1 MTTDVETAD
10 EELLRRVKA
19 ELEQPVEAEVSQ
31 TPVDY
36 YHQNKD
42 KVGQTLLFIFQM
54 LSFTSHQNQNPV
66 PIMSPRSGEG
76 GATSSSSSSSSSV
89 GFLVNAITFKA
100 FLILP

>member
-31 TPVDY
+31 TSIDY

-42 KVGQTLLFIFQM
+42 IVGQTLLFIFQM
-54 LSFTSHQNQNPV
+54 SPFTSHQNQNPV
-66 PIMSPRSGEG
+66 PILIKSEAMVVFRHFVIERYSLRS
-76 GATSSSSSSSSSV
+76 
-89 GFLVNAITFKA
+89 LDAICTFQPKTK
-100 FLILP
+100 